1 MRRSSGRRLRFR
13 RVDLSLTSILQVV
26 GGLVLLT
33 FAADRLVL
41 AAARLSK
48 RWGVSPILI
57 GAVVVG
63 LGTSLPEM
71 LVSGLAAADPG
82 GLDLAMGNIIGSNV
96 ANISLVL
103 GLSVVLSPIRGQGR
117 ILRREGVLML
127 IGLVAMTALAWDG
140 ALTAGDGALLAVGLA
155 LALALL
161 VVWSRLDGADI
172 DLAEIGRDE
181 DIRPGVEAIFGLGS
195 LGLTLLG
202 AQLLVTGATEVAR
215 GLGVSQAL
223 IGLTLVAVGT
233 SLPELATALAA
244 ARRNE
249 NDLVLGNV
257 LGSNL
262 FNALGV
268 GGVAGIVGDRAFPT
282 NFNSSMLVMIGVAVL
297 AGILATIGNRL
308 DRWQGAVLLATY
320 PVVLFLV

>member
-297 AGILATIGNRL
+297 AGVLATIGNRL